1 MKSIYIRVS
10 TTEQNIDR
18 QVKEGTKAYIDKLS
32 GSIPFAERPGA
43 KKLLNDIDAG
53 KITEVEVHSIDRLGR
68 NTLDIMTT
76 IQGLT
81 DKGINVISK
90 KEGLQT
96 IIDGKENPMSKLL
109 VGILGTLA
117 EFELTRIR
125 ERQAEGIA
133 KAKARGEYKG
143 RDVNSKESREKFLSK
158 PKSQK
163 IIKKLKKGESVR
175 STALKLKTSINTV
188 RKVKLMI
195 EDKNIKSV
203 SF

>member
-1 MKSIYIRVS
+1 MKAIYIRVS
-10 TTEQNIDR
+10 TTEQKTDR
-18 QVKEGTKAYIDKLS
+18 QIQKGIKTYIDKLS
-32 GSIPFAERPGA
+32 GSIPFAERPA
-43 KKLLNDIDAG
+43 SKRLLNDIDSG

-68 NTLDIMTT
+68 NTLDVMTT

-81 DKGINVISK
+81 EKGINVISK

-125 ERQAEGIA
+125 ENQAEGIA
-133 KAKARGEYKG
+133 KRKALGGYSG
-143 RDVNSKESREKFLSK
+143 RDKDTKETREKFLSK
-158 PKSQK
+158 PKSKK

-175 STALKLKTSINTV
+175 RTALLTKASINTV

-195 EDKNIKSV
+195 EDKTKERV
-203 SF
+203 TF